1 MGASCYAL
9 AEAEGSTHHYLLVAG
24 NLQQIGDVAHT
35 GASWML
41 PSVTWS
47 TGHSAYFY
55 FKKRDNKHSRK
66 WIQDLQIHVQACV
79 MLKNVL
85 WNHRLQEQ
93 HHKKFHPYYAWA
105 KARSSTPNKR
115 EDLLSLMHIL
125 SATIK
130 VAGGAWI
137 HDGKILKRYLWRNTS
152 KPSWLLGKN
161 NFIFLLGDYNLLL
174 RKKGQF
180 VLKVFF
186 VKMKCTYLS
195 KNSIKVER
203 NCFLYWWI
211 TDYIKRRVY
220 NIIYCIS

>member
-1 MGASCYAL
+1 MQRSLSIFCGVSDTVDL
-9 AEAEGSTHHYLLVAG
+9 HNNSDKLLNHRRLFHG
-24 NLQQIGDVAHT
+24 
-35 GASWML
+35 
-41 PSVTWS
+41 
-47 TGHSAYFY
+47 
-55 FKKRDNKHSRK
+55 
-66 WIQDLQIHVQACV
+66 
-79 MLKNVL
+79 KNVS
-85 WNHRLQEQ
+85 WNHRVQEQ
-93 HHKKFHPYYAWA
+93 LHKGFHPYYAWA

-130 VAGGAWI
+130 VAWGAWI

-195 KNSIKVER
+195 KNSINVER
-203 NCFLYWWI
+203 NWFFYGWI

-220 NIIYCIS
+220 NIIYCIANPLG